1 MKMPMKNGLAA
12 MVDMAAH
19 LVGQEG
25 GAGRRRDLDRV
36 LGRMDERH
44 GAARLFAGLWSAAG
58 LQGQCV
64 HLPHPTPGD
73 LPFAVYAP
81 EIGWCLVHSLG
92 AEGCWQALENNGAA
106 STLARLDDV
115 ECISLPRGSV
125 TSTTGRPGA
134 LALAASAALAHKG
147 VFVDAVLAT
156 GLITLLAV
164 ATSLF
169 SMQVYDRVI
178 PNHGFNTLWVLTAGV
193 AMSIGLE
200 FILKQVRSST
210 VDRTCNAID
219 EALSEWFF
227 NRMLGIRMEARPAS
241 VGTLASQV
249 KGFEMVRGVLTS
261 TSLFVLTDVPFA
273 LLLIVMIGLVGGWLV
288 VVPLIALP
296 IALAAGLMFQS
307 AIQRHARLNLSASN
321 RKAGLLVEA
330 ADGIESLKANSAE
343 WMILARWNQLVA
355 ESGQSDQR
363 IRRCSAL
370 SQNLTATLQQLSY
383 VALVAVGALLVTD
396 NQMTMGGLMA
406 CSIISGRALMPI
418 VQLPGVM
425 VQWAQARAAIEGLDQ
440 IIALPN
446 EADDAPDALAP
457 QYLAGGL
464 RFEGARFAYGTLNR
478 TALELPRLEIK
489 PGERIGLLGGIGSGK
504 STLLK
509 LGSGMYRP
517 AAGQILLGGI
527 DLALL
532 APATAREMVGYLPQ
546 EARLFSGSLRE
557 NLVLGLQDP
566 GEDAILEAARRTGLI
581 DLVLSHPKGLALRLT
596 EGGRGVSG
604 GQKQLIAVT
613 RLLLARPQ
621 ILLLDEPTSA
631 MDAVTEARVV
641 GLFRE
646 IAAEGV
652 TLVAATHK
660 TALLP
665 LFDRL
670 IVLHGGRVV
679 LDAPRD
685 AALARLAGTLYPA
698 LEEAAA

>member
-1 MKMPMKNGLAA
+1 MNMPLKSGLVE
-12 MVDMAAH
+12 MIDMAAH
-19 LVGQEG
+19 LVGQAG
-25 GAGRRRDLDRV
+25 GAGRRRDLDRA
-36 LGRMDERH
+36 LGRMNERH
-44 GAARLFAGLWSAAG
+44 GAAGLFAGLWDAAG
-58 LQGQCV
+58 LRGRCAQL
-64 HLPHPTPGD
+64 HHPTPGD
-73 LPFAVYAP
+73 LPFAVYTP
-81 EIGWCLVHSLG
+81 TIGWCLVHSLD
-92 AEGCWQALENNGAA
+92 AAGCWQALENNGAA
-106 STLARLDDV
+106 STLSRLDDV
-115 ECISLPRGSV
+115 VCVSLPRHSV
-125 TSTTGRPGA
+125 SARGGRPGA
-134 LALAASAALAHKG
+134 LDLTVVAALAHRR

-178 PNHGFNTLWVLTAGV
+178 PNQGFNTLWVLTVGV

-219 EALSEWFF
+219 EALSDWFF

-249 KGFEMVRGVLTS
+249 KGFDMVRGALTS

-273 LLLIVMIGLVGGWLV
+273 LLLIVMIGLIGGSLV

-296 IALAAGLMFQS
+296 IALAAGLMFQR
-307 AIQRHARLNLSASN
+307 AIEHHARLNLSASN

-330 ADGIESLKANSAE
+330 ADGIESLKANGAE
-343 WMILARWNQLVA
+343 WKILARWNLLVA
-355 ESGQSDQR
+355 ESGHSDQR
-363 IRRCSAL
+363 MRRCSAL
-370 SQNLTATLQQLSY
+370 SHNLTATLQQLSY

-396 NQMTMGGLMA
+396 NRLTMGGLMA

-418 VQLPGVM
+418 VQLPQVM
-425 VQWAQARAAIEGLDQ
+425 LQWAQARAAIEGLDH

-446 EADDAPDALAP
+446 EDDDAADALAP

-464 RFEGARFAYGTLNR
+464 RFEGASFTYGAINR
-478 TALELPRLEIK
+478 VALSLPSLDIK
-489 PGERIGLLGGIGSGK
+489 PGERIGLIGGIGSGK

-532 APATAREMVGYLPQ
+532 APAAARAIVGYLPQ
-546 EARLFSGSLRE
+546 ETRLFSGSLRD

-581 DLVLSHPKGLALRLT
+581 ELVLSHPKGLALPLT

-613 RLLLARPQ
+613 RLLLARPR
-621 ILLLDEPTSA
+621 IWLLDEPTSA

-641 GLFRE
+641 GILRE

-670 IVLHGGRVV
+670 IVLHRGRVV

-685 AALARLAGTLYPA
+685 AALARLAATMQPM

>member
-1 MKMPMKNGLAA
+1 MHMPMKNGLAA

-19 LVGQEG
+19 LVGQG
-25 GAGRRRDLDRV
+25 GGPGRRRDLDRV
-36 LGRMDERH
+36 LAPMHERY
-44 GAARLFAGLWSAAG
+44 GSTRLFAALWNGAG
-58 LQGQCV
+58 LQGQCIP
-64 HLPHPTPGD
+64 LPRPTPAD
-73 LPFAVYAP
+73 LPFVLYAP
-81 EIGWCLVHSLG
+81 EIGWCLVHSVG
-92 AEGCWQALENNGAA
+92 ADGCWQALENNGDGSTFA
-106 STLARLDDV
+106 SLDDV
-115 ECISLPRGSV
+115 ECVSLPRRAV
-125 TSTTGRPGA
+125 TSTAGRAAA
-134 LALAASAALAHKG
+134 LDLATSAALAHKA
-147 VFVDAVLAT
+147 VFIDAVMAT
-156 GLITLLAV
+156 ALITTLAV

-178 PNHGFNTLWVLTAGV
+178 PNHGFNTLWVLTVGV
-193 AMSIGLE
+193 AMSIALE

-249 KGFEMVRGVLTS
+249 KGFEMVRNVLTS

-273 LLLIVMIGLVGGWLV
+273 LLLVLMIGLIGGWLI

-296 IALAAGLMFQS
+296 IALAAGLMFQR

-330 ADGIESLKANSAE
+330 ADGIESLKANSGE
-343 WMILARWNQLVA
+343 WVILARWNRLVA
-355 ESGQSDQR
+355 EAGQSDQR
-363 IRRCSAL
+363 IRQCSAL

-396 NQMTMGGLMA
+396 NQMTMGALMA

-425 VQWAQARAAIEGLDQ
+425 VQWAQARAAMEGLDH

-446 EADDAPDALAP
+446 EADDAPEALAP
-457 QYLAGGL
+457 TYIAGGL
-464 RFEGARFAYGTLNR
+464 RFEATRFTYGTLNR
-478 TALELPRLEIK
+478 ISLELPRLEIK

-517 AAGQILLGGI
+517 TAGQILLGGI
-527 DLALL
+527 DLALIK
-532 APATAREMVGYLPQ
+532 PAVARELVGYLPQ
-546 EARLFSGSLRE
+546 EARLFSGTLRE

-566 GEDAILEAARRTGLI
+566 GEDAILEAALRTGLI
-581 DLVLSHPKGLALRLT
+581 DLVLSHPKGLALPLT

-631 MDAVTEARVV
+631 MDAETEARVV
-641 GLFRE
+641 RLLRE

-670 IVLHGGRVV
+670 IVLHGGRIV
-679 LDAPRD
+679 LDAPRE
-685 AALARLAGTLYPA
+685 AALARMAASLQPA
-698 LEEAAA
+698 LEEAVA